1 MKNIYIVLLVAI
13 VLFSCYDDKGND
25 DYKELEEVEV
35 VLPNETYNRSFGE
48 KLQITPTVTTSIPEN
63 DLMFDW
69 EFYGS
74 LGNWWSKY
82 VSVYQGKVMDFTCV
96 QDDTLLK
103 NDGTYKLRLNVTQQS
118 TGRHFYSNVVS
129 VNLVSQVSQLGA
141 LVLHGDGT
149 SSDMGV
155 IVAEE
160 FQLTASSSPIV
171 AQVFPNCYSDAN
183 GGERIA
189 GKGLWN
195 VQVYPSSGSDAP
207 DNIVLIAVT
216 DQGSAVVN
224 SKTFSRIGEWNDLFY
239 KGLNDGVP
247 QACWNDDFYVYAFDG
262 GDIFQKSYGKSTFTI
277 PSLSGDEYGYEL
289 YPLLYRSSGS
299 SSIQGVLFDQKSRGF
314 IAIGQIYDFTRLAPI
329 NVNSD
334 EEETVSAPFNPANM
348 QADLIHMDEG
358 GASGRVLAVMK
369 RDNGEYFM
377 AELDF
382 KASGY
387 SKVPK
392 YIYELN
398 HLDDVKNGEVI
409 DWAFGSSYINMC
421 YYATADGVYRFSADA
436 GKTVT
441 PEALMTV
448 DNTRIQ
454 FDGTITLMKILKP
467 VVGKGY
473 YLSNVE
479 MVVGTY
485 GGTAGSGKLYSMEI
499 DPFSGRVQTMNT
511 YTGFD
516 QIYDVSIKG
525 W

>member
-1 MKNIYIVLLVAI
+1 
-13 VLFSCYDDKGND
+13 
-25 DYKELEEVEV
+25 
-35 VLPNETYNRSFGE
+35 
-48 KLQITPTVTTSIPEN
+48 
-63 DLMFDW
+63 
-69 EFYGS
+69 
-74 LGNWWSKY
+74 
-82 VSVYQGKVMDFTCV
+82 
-96 QDDTLLK
+96 
-103 NDGTYKLRLNVTQQS
+103 
-118 TGRHFYSNVVS
+118 
-129 VNLVSQVSQLGA
+129 
-141 LVLHGDGT
+141 
-149 SSDMGV
+149 
-155 IVAEE
+155 
-160 FQLTASSSPIV
+160 
-171 AQVFPNCYSDAN
+171 
-183 GGERIA
+183 
-189 GKGLWN
+189 
-195 VQVYPSSGSDAP
+195 
-207 DNIVLIAVT
+207 
-216 DQGSAVVN
+216 
-224 SKTFSRIGEWNDLFY
+224 
-239 KGLNDGVP
+239 
-247 QACWNDDFYVYAFDG
+247 
-262 GDIFQKSYGKSTFTI
+262 
-277 PSLSGDEYGYEL
+277 
-289 YPLLYRSSGS
+289 
-299 SSIQGVLFDQKSRGF
+299 VLFDQKSRGF

-329 NVNSD
+329 DVNSD

-441 PEALMTV
+441 SEALMTV

-499 DPFSGRVQTMNT
+499 DPFSGRVQTMNA